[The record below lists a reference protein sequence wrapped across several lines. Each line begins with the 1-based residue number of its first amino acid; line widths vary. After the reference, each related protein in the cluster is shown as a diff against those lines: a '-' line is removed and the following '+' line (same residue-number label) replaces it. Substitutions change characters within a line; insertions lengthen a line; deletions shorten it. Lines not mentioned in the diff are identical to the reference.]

1 MLPSALPLRL
11 RVLALLVFVL
21 AVAADLPAATV
32 ELSGPDGAVVR
43 LNDRDLGPLPLA
55 GPLDLPAG
63 VHTFSCR
70 LRGHETFTK
79 VVVISDRDQWLHLRL
94 RPIPLKHGSAVAGSA
109 IYAGMGQWYM
119 GARLRGWV
127 YFLGET
133 GGLLTA
139 LAGELQRANFRDD
152 YVNFQASYDGAIE
165 ESEIAFFKQKAD
177 QAYRDM
183 KDMES
188 LRNTGLSVA
197 VGAYVVSLLD
207 AWLLFPSV
215 DVGPG
220 MLPPAKTGALAPQ
233 DGWMGAHA
241 AVVIDF

>member
-1 MLPSALPLRL
+1 
-11 RVLALLVFVL
+11 
-21 AVAADLPAATV
+21 
-32 ELSGPDGAVVR
+32 
-43 LNDRDLGPLPLA
+43 
-55 GPLDLPAG
+55 
-63 VHTFSCR
+63 
-70 LRGHETFTK
+70 
-79 VVVISDRDQWLHLRL
+79 
-94 RPIPLKHGSAVAGSA
+94 
-109 IYAGMGQWYM
+109 
-119 GARLRGWV
+119 V

-152 YVNFQASYDGAIE
+152 YVNFQASYDGAID
-165 ESEIAFFKQKAD
+165 ESEIVFFKQKAD

-188 LRNTGLSVA
+188 LRNTGLYVA
-197 VGAYVVSLLD
+197 VGSYVVSLLD

-220 MLPPAKTGALAPQ
+220 MLPPVETAALPPH
-233 DGWMGAHA
+233 DRWLGVHA

>member
-1 MLPSALPLRL
+1 MLPPALPLRL
-11 RVLALLVFVL
+11 RTLVLFALLL

-32 ELSGPDGAVVR
+32 ELSGPGGAVVR
-43 LNDRDLGPLPLA
+43 LNDRDLGPLPLS

-63 VHTFSCR
+63 VHTFTCR

-79 VVVISDRDQWLHLRL
+79 VVVVRDRDQWLHLRL

-139 LAGELQRANFRDD
+139 LAGELQRTNFRDD
-152 YVNFQASYDGAIE
+152 YVNFQASYDGAID
-165 ESEIAFFKQKAD
+165 ESEIVFFKQKAD

-188 LRNTGLSVA
+188 LRNTGLYVA
-197 VGAYVVSLLD
+197 VGSYVVSLLD

-215 DVGPG
+215 DIGPG
-220 MLPPAKTGALAPQ
+220 TLPPTETSLLDPTPWRA
-233 DGWMGAHA
+233 GAHA